1 MDDSLNNEKD
11 ILLLVEHFIIVA
23 NSLKGLKMPEDERI
37 RFAEPLAKKAIWHI
51 ISALSLFN
59 ETKLILTDNS
69 YTKSVDFSSMAV
81 LARAAIEAY
90 LTFNY
95 VLIQP
100 ENKEDQDFRFFC
112 WDLAGFIERENYP
125 EKNEKTKQLK
135 QSEQQQKQRIIKQLE
150 QNSVFQH
157 LSNYQQKQIKN
168 GNWRIGKSWTEL
180 AKFASLHEATFK
192 TLYSYLCSYSHSGR
206 LSIIQI
212 EQNKNFQKEKEFSK
226 IFQTINLL
234 ILSRLLMDYVN
245 LIPEC
250 RKVFESN
257 ERAVYITRIWN
268 EIGNNLKL

>member
-23 NSLKGLKMPEDERI
+23 NSLKGRKMPDDERI

-59 ETKLILTDNS
+59 GTKLILTDNS

-125 EKNEKTKQLK
+125 GKNEKTKQLK
-135 QSEQQQKQRIIKQLE
+135 QSEQKQKQRIIKQLE

-168 GNWRIGKSWTEL
+168 GNWRMGKSWTEL

-206 LSIIQI
+206 LSIIQF
-212 EQNKNFQKEKEFSK
+212 EQNKNFQNEKEFSK

-245 LIPEC
+245 LISEC

-257 ERAVYITRIWN
+257 ERAVYVTRIWN

>member
-23 NSLKGLKMPEDERI
+23 NSLKGRKMPVDERI

-59 ETKLILTDNS
+59 GTKLILTDNS

-135 QSEQQQKQRIIKQLE
+135 QSEQKQKQRIIKQLE

-168 GNWRIGKSWTEL
+168 GNWRMGKSWTEL

>member
-23 NSLKGLKMPEDERI
+23 NSLKGRKMPVDERI

-59 ETKLILTDNS
+59 GTKLILTDNS

-135 QSEQQQKQRIIKQLE
+135 QSEQKQKQRIIKQLE
-150 QNSVFQH
+150 QNNVFQR

-168 GNWRIGKSWTEL
+168 GNWRMGKSWTEL

-212 EQNKNFQKEKEFSK
+212 EQNKNFQNEKEFSK

-257 ERAVYITRIWN
+257 ERAVYVSRIWN

>member
-59 ETKLILTDNS
+59 GTKLILTDNS